1 MTTSQTAVFR
11 QVVRDHMAPPP
22 VAVAAVTP
30 AVDAVDRMARA
41 AASAAVVLDGV
52 GRLAGIVTE
61 QDVVRRFPGVGQPIS
76 AIMTAPVLAVRAGDQ
91 LYRAVGF
98 MRRHRLRHMPVV
110 DGEGNAVVGML
121 ELHEALAV
129 AAGPMVEDIDR
140 LTHEDSMAGLAEVKA
155 AQVRLAERLLADAV
169 PAPEIQALVAD
180 INNDIH
186 QRVLGLLVAEL
197 AAEGRGPPPV
207 PFACLV
213 MGSGGRG
220 ESLLFPDQDNG
231 FVLADYPDER
241 HAEVDRWFVEL
252 AVRFTTALDRLQ
264 FPLCTGG
271 VMASNSVWRKTLAQ
285 WRQQLATWMRGRVPE
300 TLLGCEILLDFRCV
314 HGACGLADEFRRF
327 ATDAARG
334 NRTFLTLMLGLHSQH
349 RSGIGPFG
357 RLRTERHRRAAHRG
371 EIDLKL
377 HGTLPLVEAVRLLAL
392 ARGVAA
398 TGTLARVDALRA
410 DGTLNE
416 DDADHLRNAF
426 AYLTGL
432 QLRQQLADYR
442 TGRPVGN
449 FVDPE
454 RLTERELDLLKGSLR
469 AVNDFRARLRA
480 DLTGSLL

>member
-22 VAVAAVTP
+22 VALAAVTP
-30 AVDAVDRMARA
+30 AVEAVDRMARA
-41 AASAAVVLDGV
+41 GASAAVVLDGL

-61 QDVVRRFPGVGQPIS
+61 QDVVRRLAGVGQPVS
-76 AIMTAPVLAVRAGDQ
+76 AIMTAAPVLTVRADDQ

-110 DGEGNAVVGML
+110 DGEGTAVVGML

-140 LTHEDSMAGLAEVKA
+140 LTHEDTMAGLADVKA

-186 QRVLGLLVAEL
+186 RRVLDLLVAE
-197 AAEGRGPPPV
+197 GRGAPPV

-271 VMASNSVWRKTLAQ
+271 VMASNPVWRKTLAQ
-285 WRQQLATWMRGRVPE
+285 WRQQLAIWMRGRVPE

-334 NRTFLTLMLGLHSQH
+334 NRTFLTLMLGLQSQH
-349 RSGIGPFG
+349 RAGIGPFG
-357 RLRTERHRRAAHRG
+357 RLRTERHRDTAHRG

-398 TGTLARVDALRA
+398 TGTLARVDVLRA

-442 TGRPVGN
+442 AGRPVGN
-449 FVDPE
+449 FVDPK
-454 RLTERELDLLKGSLR
+454 RLTQRELYLLKGSLR
-469 AVNDFRARLRA
+469 AVNDFRSRLRA